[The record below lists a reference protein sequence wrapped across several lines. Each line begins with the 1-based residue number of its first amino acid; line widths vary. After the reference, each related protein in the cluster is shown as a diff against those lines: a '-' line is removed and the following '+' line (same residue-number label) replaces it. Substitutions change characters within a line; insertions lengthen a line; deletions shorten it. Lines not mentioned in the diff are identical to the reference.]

1 MAKKKAEP
9 QSDSSDPPSPKPKK
23 SKKAPKVSVPS
34 VSWSDEMLRQLVA
47 NVASRYI
54 RVFSQAKNTAEAWM
68 EVAEEIKK
76 HVPASNPNIIHLT
89 GAKCLSRWKKVKTA
103 VTEYTLTLHGKTG
116 TGSEAKD
123 KPPFYDQCA
132 AFMTGSIAVK
142 GIQPQKRNEEPA
154 DADES
159 DFDSEDVSV
168 EPSIGGS
175 LRNLNTYSSSNSF
188 SIEDFGLNNAESNG
202 DSTIYDTSGIYSANE
217 DYSMTELMN
226 TSYSFLNSAA
236 PAGNPLSPPL
246 PISKTVISVSNTS
259 FIPPTSAKKPPTS
272 AKKKASTSNTEP
284 EVKATPKERKRKR
297 TQMTEY
303 EQGIL
308 ANQDATLQL
317 NQQTL
322 KNTVANNKQLYE
334 ERQADR
340 ARDRELRQ
348 EDMERNRK
356 KDAKIDEKWIMQMQE
371 LKSSNKKKSK
381 RMKKKRG
388 AKSRKS
394 RDGGE
399 SEDETSDSS
408 ASSAISSEE

>member
-23 SKKAPKVSVPS
+23 SKKAAKVSVPS
-34 VSWSDEMLRQLVA
+34 VSWSDEMLRQLVP

-54 RVFSQAKNTAEAWM
+54 RVFSQAKNTADAWM

-76 HVPASNPNIIHLT
+76 HVPASTPNIIHLT

-132 AFMTGSIAVK
+132 AFITGSIAVK
-142 GIQPQKRNEEPA
+142 GAVHIRDSGAGIQPQKRNEEPA

-175 LRNLNTYSSSNSF
+175 LSNLNTYSSSNSF

-236 PAGNPLSPPL
+236 PAGNPPSPPL
-246 PISKTVISVSNTS
+246 PMSKTVTSVSNTS

-272 AKKKASTSNTEP
+272 AKKMASTSNTEP
-284 EVKATPKERKRKR
+284 E
-297 TQMTEY
+297 
-303 EQGIL
+303 
-308 ANQDATLQL
+308 L

-322 KNTVANNKQLYE
+322 KNTVAKNKQLYK

-348 EDMERNRK
+348 EDMERDRK
-356 KDAKIDEKWIMQMQE
+356 KDAKMDEKWIMQMQE

-388 AKSRKS
+388 AKRRKS